1 MEKNTLKARE
11 AYVSPD
17 TRICP
22 VRTERTFLASATI
35 PEFNETEE
43 DW

>member
-1 MEKNTLKARE
+1 MKKSTFKGRE

-17 TRICP
+17 TRIRP
-22 VRTERTFLASATI
+22 VWTECTFLASATI
-35 PEFNETEE
+35 PEYNETEE